1 MGDIER
7 DMYRERYINGDREI
21 TREKEGGGSWRDR
34 EIDSDR

>member
-21 TREKEGGGSWRDR
+21 TREKEGGVVG
-34 EIDSDR
+34 EIER